1 MNALTEKTKAIISE
15 QLRNDLPNFTSGDT
29 IKVNFKIKEGE
40 KYRIQTFEGLV
51 IKTQGSGI
59 SYAVCVRKSS
69 NGVFVERTFPVNS
82 PLVESIEVVKRGRV
96 RRARI
101 YYIRKLS
108 GKAARIK
115 EIVTSRAEKLA
126 KAEPKKAPKKAA
138 PKAKPK
144 TTETK

>member
-1 MNALTEKTKAIISE
+1 MIYQTLHQEILLKLTSKLKKGKNTVS
-15 QLRNDLPNFTSGDT
+15 
-29 IKVNFKIKEGE
+29 
-40 KYRIQTFEGLV
+40 QTFEGLV

-82 PLVESIEVVKRGRV
+82 PLVDSIEVVKRGRV

-126 KAEPKKAPKKAA
+126 KAEPKKATKKAA
-138 PKAKPK
+138 PKAEPK